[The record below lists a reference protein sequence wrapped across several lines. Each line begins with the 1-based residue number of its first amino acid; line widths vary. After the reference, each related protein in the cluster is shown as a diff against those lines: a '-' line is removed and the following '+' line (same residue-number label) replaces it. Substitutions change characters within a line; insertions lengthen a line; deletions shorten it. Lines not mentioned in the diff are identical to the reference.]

1 VHLQAPWPGDTWART
16 LAAMLLWPVIALAMA
31 APACCNE
38 GSRIYA
44 VAALK
49 LRLVLGKRRQ
59 ELEC

>member
-1 VHLQAPWPGDTWART
+1 
-16 LAAMLLWPVIALAMA
+16 MLLWPVIALAMA

-44 VAALK
+44 VAALQ